1 MSYAYFVIMMR
12 MTKWRN
18 MAFDKKKTKQ
28 NKNSRFENCDQTGL
42 VQCNIIFFHFME
54 WHKKKM

>member
-18 MAFDKKKTKQ
+18 MAFDKKKNKAKQ
-28 NKNSRFENCDQTGL
+28 ELQIRKLWSDRSSP
-42 VQCNIIFFHFME
+42 V
-54 WHKKKM
+54 